1 MKEIY
6 KDTFIYKVCETLGIN
21 LKELAFKMNK
31 HYKTMENWRKDESSI
46 PQLDKEYLKLLMQ
59 NESLKKELKSLEKH
73 KVILNELIESD
84 EFGSSKLNY
93 RLVNGTLKRLRKYRI
108 ILEEI

>member
-6 KDTFIYKVCETLGIN
+6 KDTFIYKVCDILKID

-59 NESLKKELKSLEKH
+59 NELLKKELKSLEKH
-73 KVILNELIESD
+73 KVYMNMPVSST
-84 EFGSSKLNY
+84 EFGGAIISIGVKDG
-93 RLVNGTLKRLRKYRI
+93 VLKRLTDYRV